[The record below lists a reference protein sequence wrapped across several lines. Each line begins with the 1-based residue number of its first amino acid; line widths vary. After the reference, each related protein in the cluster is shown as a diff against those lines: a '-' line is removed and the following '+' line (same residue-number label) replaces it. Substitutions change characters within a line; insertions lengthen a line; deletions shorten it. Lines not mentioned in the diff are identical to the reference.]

1 MALTKGTNSYVT
13 LNEAEDYFEDRIGN
27 AQWESANDT
36 VKEQALVTAWQIL
49 DLLPYAGITLEAD
62 QAMAWPRTVVDA
74 DVGINPRT
82 GRTSALAATDYDT
95 TNSNIDSRVYAP
107 VQIRTGQFELAFHLV
122 KNPDIIQDASVVQ
135 NLTLGTL
142 ALDNITR
149 VSILPNYIRR
159 FLAPY
164 YIPGNSANWFLA
176 N

>member
-27 AQWESANDT
+27 SQWDSANDAT
-36 VKEQALVTAWQIL
+36 KEQALVTAWQIL
-49 DLLPYAGITLEAD
+49 DLLPYAGITLAAT
-62 QAMAWPRTVVDA
+62 QVMAWPRSIPAGTLGA
-74 DVGINPRT
+74 DPRT
-82 GRTSALAATDYDT
+82 GRDT
-95 TNSNIDSRVYAP
+95 VLEASNYTLTGNIDGSVYAP
-107 VQIRTGQFELAFHLV
+107 IQIRTGQFELALHLI
-122 KNPDIIQDASVVQ
+122 KNPDIIQDASLVQ

-164 YIPGNSANWFLA
+164 YVPGNSASWFLA